1 MSGRY
6 DRNFFSEVACGSAAS
21 AHRIVP
27 LLLSLPD
34 IASVVDV
41 GCGAGGWLA
50 TFAELGI
57 DDFLGI
63 DGSYVD
69 AASLP
74 FPSDRFRAQDL
85 EEPIALDRRFDLALS
100 LEVAEHLGSDRAA
113 GHVESLTRLAPVVA
127 FSAAIPG
134 QGGVGH
140 VNEQWPDYW
149 EALFAAK
156 GYVLVDWFRPQLWD
170 DDAIEPW
177 YRQNLFL
184 YIEHNRLSHM
194 DGVVGGDNTLPLR
207 LVHPEVF
214 RMVLSEPLSLRAI
227 AKAAPPAVKA
237 SVEAQWARR
246 PSWLAPPSTVGAAR
260 SGNPAA

>member
-6 DRNFFSEVACGSAAS
+6 HPTFFSEVAPGSAAS

-27 LLLSLPD
+27 LLLGLTD
-34 IASVVDV
+34 IGSVVDV

-50 TFAELGI
+50 TFAELGV
-57 DDFLGI
+57 DDYLGI

-74 FPSDRFRAQDL
+74 FPSDRFRAHDL
-85 EEPIALDRRFDLALS
+85 EDPIVLDRRFDLALS
-100 LEVAEHLGSDRAA
+100 LEVAEHLGADRAA
-113 GHVESLTRLAPVVA
+113 AHVVSLTGLAPIVA

-149 EALFAAK
+149 EALFAAR
-156 GYVLVDWFRPQLWD
+156 GYVLLDWFRPQLWD

-184 YIEHNRLSHM
+184 FVERDRLDHLREAV
-194 DGVVGGDNTLPLR
+194 DGDRPLPLR
-207 LVHPEVF
+207 LVHPDVF
-214 RMVLSEPLSLRAI
+214 KMVLSEPLSLRAI
-227 AKAAPPAVKA
+227 AKAAPPAVRA
-237 SVEAQWARR
+237 SVGARWARR
-246 PSWLAPPSTVGAAR
+246 PGWLASPRTADPAR
-260 SGNPAA
+260 SAGPAA